1 MLCIWEKTIIP
12 EIKKANIVIT
22 ELYKRIHYLSKLLD
36 QQGNLILLHLQY
48 KVNLIEITK
57 LFNES
62 LSFIKKINI
71 HIRKL
76 DYLFNSCMINS
87 TRKKVLFR

>member
-22 ELYKRIHYLSKLLD
+22 ELYKCIHYLSNLLD

-48 KVNLIEITK
+48 KVNLIEITNF
-57 LFNES
+57 LMHS
-62 LSFIKKINI
+62 
-71 HIRKL
+71 
-76 DYLFNSCMINS
+76 YL
-87 TRKKVLFR
+87 L